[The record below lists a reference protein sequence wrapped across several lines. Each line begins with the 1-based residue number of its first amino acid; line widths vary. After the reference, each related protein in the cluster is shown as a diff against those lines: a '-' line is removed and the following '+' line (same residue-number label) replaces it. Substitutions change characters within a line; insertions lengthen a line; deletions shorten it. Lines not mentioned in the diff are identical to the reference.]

1 MARTKGSVNK
11 EPQRVPE
18 TIQLTNEQR
27 LEFLA
32 NLITDRILE
41 DQNKGQQL
49 LRRIK
54 NRGSSVSS
62 ATTSA

>member
-1 MARTKGSVNK
+1 MARTKGSTNK

-18 TIQLTNEQR
+18 TVQLTTEQR

-41 DQNKGQQL
+41 DQNKGQHL
-49 LRRIK
+49 LRNIR
-54 NRGSSVSS
+54 SSNVPR
-62 ATTSA
+62 TTTTA